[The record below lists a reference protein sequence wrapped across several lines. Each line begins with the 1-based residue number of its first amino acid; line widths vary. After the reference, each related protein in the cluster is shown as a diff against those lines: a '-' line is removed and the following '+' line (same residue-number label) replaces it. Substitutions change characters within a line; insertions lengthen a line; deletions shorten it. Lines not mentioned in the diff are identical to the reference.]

1 MVKKFLIAE
10 AGINHNGNLKT
21 ALKLVDAAKKSGA
34 DAIKFQ
40 TYVTEKR
47 INKKYTKIFE
57 ILKNCELKFSDF
69 KIIKEYCDLKKI
81 EFFSTP
87 FDLEAV
93 DYLSDLKVKYFK
105 IASFDISNN
114 DLINKIISKKKTT
127 IISTGMA
134 SFNEIK
140 KINLKFKKKKIPLI
154 ILHCISSYPNKNENS
169 YLANISYLK
178 EKFDC
183 EIGLSDHS
191 KSIKVPLIARAMGV
205 KYIEKHFMLNNKHKC
220 VDSPVSITADQFLKL
235 NNKIKEI
242 DKIIGKVKFGIK
254 EEERGS
260 IIFKRKKI
268 F

>member
-21 ALKLVDAAKKSGA
+21 ALKLVKAAKKSGA

-47 INKKYTKIFE
+47 INKKYTKIFN
-57 ILKNCELKFSDF
+57 ILKKCELNFNEF
-69 KIIKEYCDLKKI
+69 KIIKEYCDEKKI

-93 DYLSDLKVKYFK
+93 DFLSSLKVKYFK

-114 DLINKIISKKKTT
+114 DLINKIVTKKKTT
-127 IISTGMA
+127 IVSTGMA

-154 ILHCISSYPNKNENS
+154 ILHCVSSYPNKKENS
-169 YLANISYLK
+169 YLANINYLK
-178 EKFDC
+178 RSLNC
-183 EIGLSDHS
+183 EVGLSDHS
-191 KSIKVPLIARAMGV
+191 KGIEVPTIARAMGV
-205 KYIEKHFMLNNKHKC
+205 KFIEKHFMLNSKHKC
-220 VDSPVSITADQFLKL
+220 VDSPVSITANQFLELSK
-235 NNKIKEI
+235 KINEV
-242 DKIIGKVKFGIK
+242 DKTLGKVKFGIRK
-254 EEERGS
+254 EEKNS
-260 IIFKRKKI
+260 IIFKRRKI
-268 F
+268 Y